1 MGLMIR
7 GATMKFWKKVTQ
19 NFSKDEVRKAE
30 MLEIHTRRIR
40 GERLS
45 RKQTRLLKASEQ
57 YPELDPLK
65 ELIDFAH
72 HRFEEREN
80 VTPLP
85 GAKRRIANNLMKL
98 IGRNAVE
105 DDVLSGDELGLQ
117 PAYSPDLVGSD
128 SELVLPHISG
138 DLPPP
143 IPEAVDP
150 LNETVILDGEK
161 GESATSPVE
170 ACHLKLKVVQGNEAG
185 REYDISFQPMI
196 IGCGEEVAVQLDANT
211 PVSQRHA
218 LLTVDDDEL
227 LITNLDNDSGTSVD
241 GAKITE
247 PTPLHVASRVQI
259 GGQVLE
265 VAAFRRDA
273 SVLGVSFEIVEGPD
287 VGQVHWVH
295 FKEMTVGRSAAAQ
308 IKFADST
315 GTLSRLHARFNLK
328 NGEVYLT
335 DLGSKNGTYVDG
347 FRIEEPTVV
356 EPGTHIEFSGIVCE
370 VTHIEHI

>member
-1 MGLMIR
+1 
-7 GATMKFWKKVTQ
+7 MKFWKKSMQ
-19 NFSKDEVRKAE
+19 NFSKDEARMAE

-57 YPELDPLK
+57 YPELDSLK

-85 GAKRRIANNLMKL
+85 GAKRRIANDLMQR
-98 IGRNAVE
+98 IGQANAE

-138 DLPPP
+138 NPPP
-143 IPEAVDP
+143 PMPEEVDP
-150 LNETVILDGEK
+150 LNETVILDDGST
-161 GESATSPVE
+161 ESLMFPSIDK
-170 ACHLKLKVVQGNEAG
+170 ACYLKLKVVQGDEIG
-185 REYDISFQPMI
+185 HEYDISFQPMV
-196 IGCGEEVAVQLDANT
+196 IGGGEEAAIKLDTNT
-211 PVSQRHA
+211 ALSQHHA
-218 LLTVDDDEL
+218 LLTVDNDEV
-227 LITNLDNDSGTSVD
+227 LITNLDSGSGTLVD
-241 GAKITE
+241 GVRITE

-259 GGQVLE
+259 GGQLLE
-265 VAAFRRDA
+265 VSAFRRDA
-273 SVLGVSFEIVEGPD
+273 SALGVSFEVVEGPD
-287 VGQVHWVH
+287 VGLDHWVY

-308 IKFADST
+308 IKFADPT

-347 FRIEEPTVV
+347 FRIEEPTVI
-356 EPGTHIEFSGIVCE
+356 EQGMHIEFSGIVCE
-370 VTHIEHI
+370 VVDIAHI